1 MKILVVYSTKTGNT
15 KKVAEAIAQA
25 LPGAELHDVKTA
37 PAPDAYDF
45 IAMGFWV
52 DKGGPNKEAADYMKT
67 ISGKKVFT
75 FFTLGANPDSMHA
88 RTCAEAAPKAYGEGC
103 EQVAAFWC
111 QGSIDPVLIEW
122 MRKMPAGNPHAPT
135 PEAEA
140 RWAEAAKHPDETDLQ
155 HAAQAA
161 AENPNTNIHKE
172 SFLMKHTHLNRTK
185 RHAGF
190 TLIELLVVVAIIAI
204 IGAGVAVTYRYLDE
218 RAKTAMEMN
227 DCSTLMSTISHWSAV
242 NDGKLINKLDSLIDT
257 EGNMYHN
264 MPATAEGMTLQGVT
278 QMSSSGMGLT
288 GPVGYTA
295 MALDAPDEVI
305 ETLRTSGLTQVFLHR
320 VDATNANDSTF
331 AMTGMGGDMD
341 VSDTLCSLTVAS
353 ESEAA
358 AAALAE
364 ANDLVSQAET
374 LRQTLQTALE
384 DDDLSNDSVIFTPTD
399 GDPQTFT
406 SLADLNTAIE
416 EAEAVVEGGNPLTK
430 LCFVYPGGGA
440 TMRGMTMPMN
450 LTDEIISNCGLTNSQ
465 VADPN
470 VDYNQNVADG
480 KRYYLVVM
488 GLGRFASIYSGKAI
502 RVDTP
507 AYGKRQ
513 EQTDTTYNRY
523 LVVIKVP
530 TSGYDSMTGEG
541 EPASVATVL
550 TPQGYTV
557 ASLRDNYINDTEK
570 VKD

>member
-1 MKILVVYSTKTGNT
+1 
-15 KKVAEAIAQA
+15 
-25 LPGAELHDVKTA
+25 
-37 PAPDAYDF
+37 
-45 IAMGFWV
+45 
-52 DKGGPNKEAADYMKT
+52 
-67 ISGKKVFT
+67 
-75 FFTLGANPDSMHA
+75 
-88 RTCAEAAPKAYGEGC
+88 
-103 EQVAAFWC
+103 
-111 QGSIDPVLIEW
+111 
-122 MRKMPAGNPHAPT
+122 
-135 PEAEA
+135 
-140 RWAEAAKHPDETDLQ
+140 
-155 HAAQAA
+155 
-161 AENPNTNIHKE
+161 
-172 SFLMKHTHLNRTK
+172 MKHTHLNRTK

-190 TLIELLVVVAIIAI
+190 TLVELLVVVAIIAV

-264 MPATAEGMTLQGVT
+264 MPASMGSTQLSNVT
-278 QMSSSGMGLT
+278 PMSTSGKGLT
-288 GPVGYTA
+288 GPVGYTC
-295 MALDAPDEVI
+295 MAQPAPDEVI
-305 ETLRTSGLTQVFLHR
+305 STLATSGLTQVYLHR
-320 VDATNANDSTF
+320 VDAENANDSTF
-331 AMTGMGGDMD
+331 AMSGIMKGDMD
-341 VSDTLCSLTVAS
+341 TSETLCSLAS
-353 ESEAA
+353 QADTAEAA
-358 AAALAE
+358 S
-364 ANDLVSQAET
+364 ANELLGQAEQ
-374 LRQTLQTALE
+374 LRQELRDQIVE
-384 DDDLSNDSVIFTPTD
+384 NGSGSVTFTPSDGGAPQSFTD
-399 GDPQTFT
+399 MA
-406 SLADLNTAIE
+406 SLNNAID
-416 EAEAVVEGGNPLTK
+416 EAQAIVDGGNRLNE

-440 TMRGMTMPMN
+440 QMDMGTAGTATMPMN
-450 LTDEIISNCGLTNSQ
+450 LTDEIISNCGLTNDE
-465 VADPN
+465 VADPTKSN
-470 VDYNQNVADG
+470 ADNIAEG

>member
-1 MKILVVYSTKTGNT
+1 
-15 KKVAEAIAQA
+15 
-25 LPGAELHDVKTA
+25 
-37 PAPDAYDF
+37 
-45 IAMGFWV
+45 
-52 DKGGPNKEAADYMKT
+52 
-67 ISGKKVFT
+67 
-75 FFTLGANPDSMHA
+75 
-88 RTCAEAAPKAYGEGC
+88 
-103 EQVAAFWC
+103 
-111 QGSIDPVLIEW
+111 
-122 MRKMPAGNPHAPT
+122 
-135 PEAEA
+135 
-140 RWAEAAKHPDETDLQ
+140 
-155 HAAQAA
+155 
-161 AENPNTNIHKE
+161 
-172 SFLMKHTHLNRTK
+172 MKHTHLNRTK

-264 MPATAEGMTLQGVT
+264 MPATMEGYEMSNVT
-278 QMSSSGMGLT
+278 PMSTSGKGLT
-288 GPVGYTA
+288 GPVGYTC
-295 MALDAPDEVI
+295 MAQPAPDEVI
-305 ETLRTSGLTQVFLHR
+305 STLAASGLTQVYLHL
-320 VDATNANDSTF
+320 VDAENANDSTF
-331 AMTGMGGDMD
+331 AMSGVMKGDMD
-341 VSDTLCSLTVAS
+341 TSETLCSLANQADTA
-353 ESEAA
+353 EAA
-358 AAALAE
+358 T
-364 ANDLVSQAET
+364 ANELVDQAEQ
-374 LRQTLQTALE
+374 LRTDLQNQINE
-384 DDDLSNDSVIFTPTD
+384 SGSGSVTFTPSE
-399 GDPQTFT
+399 GSAQSFT
-406 SLADLNTAIE
+406 NLDTLNNAIE
-416 EAEAVVEGGNPLTK
+416 EAQAIVDGGNRLNE

-440 TMRGMTMPMN
+440 QMNMGPMGSQTMPMN
-450 LTDEIISNCGLTNSQ
+450 LTDEIISNCGLTNDE
-465 VADPN
+465 VADPTKTN
-470 VDYNQNVADG
+470 DENVAEG

>member
-161 AENPNTNIHKE
+161 AEALAKV
-172 SFLMKHTHLNRTK
+172 KHTHLNRTK

-384 DDDLSNDSVIFTPTD
+384 DDDPSNDSVIFTPTD

-530 TSGYDSMTGEG
+530 VDGYNSMTGDG
-541 EPASVATVL
+541 EPATVATVL

>member
-1 MKILVVYSTKTGNT
+1 
-15 KKVAEAIAQA
+15 
-25 LPGAELHDVKTA
+25 
-37 PAPDAYDF
+37 
-45 IAMGFWV
+45 
-52 DKGGPNKEAADYMKT
+52 
-67 ISGKKVFT
+67 
-75 FFTLGANPDSMHA
+75 
-88 RTCAEAAPKAYGEGC
+88 
-103 EQVAAFWC
+103 
-111 QGSIDPVLIEW
+111 
-122 MRKMPAGNPHAPT
+122 
-135 PEAEA
+135 
-140 RWAEAAKHPDETDLQ
+140 
-155 HAAQAA
+155 
-161 AENPNTNIHKE
+161 
-172 SFLMKHTHLNRTK
+172 MKHTHLNRTK

-218 RAKTAMEMN
+218 RAKTAMEIN

-257 EGNMYHN
+257 EGNMYHT
-264 MPATAEGMTLQGVT
+264 MPATTGGTTLTGVT
-278 QMSSSGMGLT
+278 QMSSSGKGLT

-295 MALDAPDEVI
+295 MAVDASDEVI
-305 ETLRTSGLTQVFLHR
+305 ETLRTSGLTQVYLHR
-320 VDATNANDSTF
+320 VDAENANDSTF
-331 AMTGMGGDMD
+331 AMGSLQMGPTASMPTGEMD
-341 VSDTLCSLTVAS
+341 VSETLCSLTVAS
-353 ESEAA
+353 ESEEA

-364 ANDLVSQAET
+364 ANELVGQAET
-374 LRQTLQTALE
+374 LRTDLQAQI
-384 DDDLSNDSVIFTPTD
+384 DASNVTGVTFTPTD
-399 GDPQTFT
+399 GEPQTFMDMT
-406 SLADLNTAIE
+406 SLNNAIE

-440 TMRGMTMPMN
+440 QMMGATMPMN

-465 VADPN
+465 VADPT
-470 VDYNQNVADG
+470 VDNDTNVAEG

-513 EQTDTTYNRY
+513 EQTDTEYNRY

-541 EPASVATVL
+541 EPATVATVL

-557 ASLRDNYINDTEK
+557 ASLRDNYISDTEK

>member
-1 MKILVVYSTKTGNT
+1 
-15 KKVAEAIAQA
+15 
-25 LPGAELHDVKTA
+25 
-37 PAPDAYDF
+37 
-45 IAMGFWV
+45 
-52 DKGGPNKEAADYMKT
+52 
-67 ISGKKVFT
+67 
-75 FFTLGANPDSMHA
+75 
-88 RTCAEAAPKAYGEGC
+88 
-103 EQVAAFWC
+103 
-111 QGSIDPVLIEW
+111 
-122 MRKMPAGNPHAPT
+122 
-135 PEAEA
+135 
-140 RWAEAAKHPDETDLQ
+140 
-155 HAAQAA
+155 
-161 AENPNTNIHKE
+161 
-172 SFLMKHTHLNRTK
+172 MKHTHLNRTK

-295 MALDAPDEVI
+295 MAQDAPDEVI

-364 ANDLVSQAET
+364 ANELVSQAED
-374 LRQTLQTALE
+374 LRSELQAQI
-384 DDDLSNDSVIFTPTD
+384 DASNVTGVTFQPSGD
-399 GDPQTFT
+399 GASQTFT
-406 SLADLNTAIE
+406 DMTSLNNAIE

-541 EPASVATVL
+541 EPATVVTVL

>member
-1 MKILVVYSTKTGNT
+1 
-15 KKVAEAIAQA
+15 
-25 LPGAELHDVKTA
+25 
-37 PAPDAYDF
+37 
-45 IAMGFWV
+45 
-52 DKGGPNKEAADYMKT
+52 
-67 ISGKKVFT
+67 
-75 FFTLGANPDSMHA
+75 
-88 RTCAEAAPKAYGEGC
+88 
-103 EQVAAFWC
+103 
-111 QGSIDPVLIEW
+111 
-122 MRKMPAGNPHAPT
+122 
-135 PEAEA
+135 
-140 RWAEAAKHPDETDLQ
+140 
-155 HAAQAA
+155 
-161 AENPNTNIHKE
+161 
-172 SFLMKHTHLNRTK
+172 MKHTHLNRTK

-358 AAALAE
+358 AAALDE
-364 ANDLVSQAET
+364 ANELVSQAED
-374 LRQTLQTALE
+374 LRTELQMQL
-384 DDDLSNDSVIFTPTD
+384 DDSTTYPTPSVTFTPTN
-399 GDPQTFT
+399 GTPQTFSDMT
-406 SLADLNTAIE
+406 SLNNAIE

-530 TSGYDSMTGEG
+530 VDGYNSMTGDG
-541 EPASVATVL
+541 EPATVATVL